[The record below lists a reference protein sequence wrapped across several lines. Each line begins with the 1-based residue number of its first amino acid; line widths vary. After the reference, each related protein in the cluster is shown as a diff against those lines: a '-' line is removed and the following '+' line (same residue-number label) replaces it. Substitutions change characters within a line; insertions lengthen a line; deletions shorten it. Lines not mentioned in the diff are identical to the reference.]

1 MDTADNHAQ
10 LAYYEEIARFM
21 WDDITGVDRT
31 TFINA
36 LYAAMPAYRWLPNVT
51 VFPRQN
57 IIYARDQEAVY
68 KAIHA
73 KSSSNSHIYAAV
85 IICGFDKKC
94 IAREIKLLFGRFM
107 SMAYSARKLPITS

>member
-1 MDTADNHAQ
+1 MDAADNHAQ

-68 KAIHA
+68 NAIHA
-73 KSSSNSHIYAAV
+73 KSSSNSRIYAAV
-85 IICGFDKKC
+85 IICVRNLMRHGFDC
-94 IAREIKLLFGRFM
+94 SIKIKPPVHL
-107 SMAYSARKLPITS
+107 